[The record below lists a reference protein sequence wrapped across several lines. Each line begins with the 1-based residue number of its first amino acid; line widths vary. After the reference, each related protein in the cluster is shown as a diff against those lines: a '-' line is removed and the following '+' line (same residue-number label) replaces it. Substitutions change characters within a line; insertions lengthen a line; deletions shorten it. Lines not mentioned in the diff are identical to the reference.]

1 MAYDKNNIFAKILRG
16 EIPSIKVYEDEHA
29 LAFMDIAP
37 HERGHTLVIP
47 KAEAESLLD
56 LPSASAGPFL
66 LATQKV
72 ARAVKAAMDAPG
84 IMIAQLNGAAAG
96 QTVFHVHF
104 HIIPRMGADH
114 MPIGRAIDEG
124 MHGKQGD
131 PKELEE
137 IAKLIRAQL

>member
-1 MAYDKNNIFAKILRG
+1 MAYDNNNIFAKIQRG

-29 LAFMDIAP
+29 LAFMDINPA
-37 HERGHTLVIP
+37 ERGHTLVIP
-47 KAEAESLLD
+47 KVAAESLLD
-56 LPSASAGPFL
+56 LPPASAGSFL
-66 LATQKV
+66 IATQKV
-72 ARAVKAAMDAPG
+72 AKAVKAAMKAPG

-104 HIIPRMGADH
+104 HIIPRMGGDH
-114 MPIGRAIDEG
+114 A
-124 MHGKQGD
+124 MHGKQAD